1 MIIPKKTLLLPP
13 EIQKQMEVSK
23 KDLFRH
29 ALTYGA
35 YTGAAM
41 LVAAVITELVTRQL
55 SFGGFLTYL
64 LLSAGI
70 LFGQKA
76 WFRNNEQAT
85 ILPLTAHGIIC
96 GFGASLIMA
105 LYIVI
110 DLKFVNT
117 SAFDTAVEQ
126 SMQMLR
132 ESHSF
137 TEQDLTTAATILD
150 TCKIPF
156 AIITYMIYNIVIS
169 LLFSLFSAW
178 LIQIQKK

>member
-1 MIIPKKTLLLPP
+1 M
-13 EIQKQMEVSK
+13 
-23 KDLFRH
+23 FRH

-35 YTGAAM
+35 YTGAVMA
-41 LVAAVITELVTRQL
+41 VAAVLTELVTKQL
-55 SFGGFLTYL
+55 SFGGFFTYL

-76 WFRNNEQAT
+76 WIRHDGQGT

-96 GFGASLIMA
+96 GIGASLLMA

-110 DLKFVNT
+110 DIKFVNT
-117 SAFDTAVEQ
+117 AAFDTAVEQ
-126 SMQMLR
+126 SIQMLR
-132 ESHSF
+132 ESNSF
-137 TEQDLTTAATILD
+137 AEQDLTAASAILD

-178 LIQIQKK
+178 LIQLQNK